1 MQSGVKHLV
10 REALT
15 WGLLAVAGVV
25 AFIYFDDVTA
35 RLAPEIAAIQGEPK
49 RASDSN
55 SGWERVVRLKAD
67 GRGHFQVEAHI
78 NDRPVALVADTGA
91 THVVLTYED
100 ARQAGI
106 LPGSLDFTHRSQ
118 TANGIAKVA
127 PVVLDS
133 VRVGDIELRDVRAVV
148 SEPGKLHVS
157 LLGMSFLGAL
167 TRFEMQGRD
176 LILVQ

>member
-1 MQSGVKHLV
+1 MQSGVKHLL

-15 WGLLAVAGVV
+15 WGLLAAFGVA
-25 AFIYFDDVTA
+25 AFIYFDDVMA

-49 RASDSN
+49 PARETS
-55 SGWERVVRLKAD
+55 SGWERVVRLKANQ
-67 GRGHFQVEAHI
+67 RGHVRVDAYI
-78 NDRPVALVADTGA
+78 NNRPIALVADTGA

-100 ARQAGI
+100 AREAGV
-106 LPGSLDFTHRSQ
+106 LPGSQDFTRRSQ

-167 TRFEMQGRD
+167 TRFEMQGRE
-176 LILVQ
+176 LVLTQ